1 MPPCAGPI
9 KAKPF
14 GWPRKPR
21 PALTVPAHGGCE
33 NWRSGRK
40 NARGADRT
48 KELALC
54 DCRFKPRVLV
64 GGASPDG
71 PAIFAPAPGTR
82 GKPLRRGVCP
92 ATHMAE
98 SFA

>member
-1 MPPCAGPI
+1 MRRANQGQAHRVAA
-9 KAKPF
+9 KA
-14 GWPRKPR
+14 R

-71 PAIFAPAPGTR
+71 TANFAWALR
-82 GKPLRRGVCP
+82 IAVKPCGCG
-92 ATHMAE
+92 A
-98 SFA
+98 

>member
-1 MPPCAGPI
+1 MRRANQGQAHRVAAKAAASLDSPCA
-9 KAKPF
+9 
-14 GWPRKPR
+14 RR
-21 PALTVPAHGGCE
+21 LRE
-33 NWRSGRK
+33 WRSGRK

-71 PAIFAPAPGTR
+71 TVNFASALR
-82 GKPLRRGVCP
+82 IAVKPCGCG
-92 ATHMAE
+92 A
-98 SFA
+98 